1 MPSGI
6 FETQDIPAPQSN
18 IQPQQAVA
26 PAPGNGSVVAAG
38 FQGLTNL
45 LGTGLNIYANNQ
57 KQEAVKQKNSA
68 TAGFAQTITTL
79 NEGVAQGRI
88 SQADAQRR
96 QRVEFNKLIAS
107 HPEYTDDLVALNSG
121 LAKSAGLGDTLAQ
134 GTAVEQQYQSDLKKA
149 TGSGWIHQGMTEDQQ
164 ASAVEQM
171 RQQEH
176 AAQQMDFYG
185 KQLNIQNQ
193 KLSLQEKSANIANAQ
208 AQRANAVM
216 EAKMKSNQ
224 LQVRNGL
231 NGAVQAEYDRQ
242 RNAIA
247 AIQSNAV
254 MTPEQK
260 VAAIGQMQQEFNSSL
275 MQYRGIAGSDYVDGL
290 TKPFQD
296 MYKAGG
302 DFVSGKTSADIY
314 QHQLD
319 SAQAKALLPFAA
331 DPKMAADLAATKILG
346 SNTPPAVMNR
356 LSNNLATRMAE
367 ISKGDGSVNYNPT
380 SNAPGDKQDTKTHV
394 DILKSTIDQ
403 LDQKSPLIRPEDKA
417 SVEADLHKNVNAIL
431 SGTVDFSSSQKTPS
445 QMNNVMDF
453 LASPQFFKYR
463 AMGGT
468 IDEAVAANI
477 ENVIGTNYTDKLSPA
492 IQQAWKDAQVTTGFT
507 VDTSKKSQYNVGFAN
522 VQEQQQSAEGALE
535 YVFRSGSLTF
545 RPKKGYESNPAVKAK
560 ADELNQKVAPLVNKS
575 VRAAAHL
582 NGNED
587 FDSAFKRYESEFFGE
602 PNTQPVAPAGGES
615 ANGR

>member
-26 PAPGNGSVVAAG
+26 PAPGNGSAVAAG
-38 FQGLTNL
+38 FQGLTQL

-107 HPEYTDDLVALNSG
+107 HPEYTEDLVALNSG
-121 LAKSAGLGDTLAQ
+121 LAKSSGLGDTLAQ
-134 GTAVEQQYQSDLKKA
+134 GTAVEQQFQADLKKA
-149 TGSGWIHQGMTEDQQ
+149 TGSGWITQGMTEDQQ
-164 ASAVEQM
+164 QDAVTQM

-176 AAQQMDFYG
+176 SAQQMDFYS

-216 EAKMKSNQ
+216 EAKMKANQ

-242 RNAIA
+242 RNQIA
-247 AIQSNAV
+247 AIQQNTV

-260 VAAIGQMQQEFNSSL
+260 VQAVTQLQQQFEGQL

-290 TKPFQD
+290 TKPFRD
-296 MYKAGG
+296 MYKAGS
-302 DFVSGKTSADIY
+302 DYASGKVTADVY
-314 QHQLD
+314 N
-319 SAQAKALLPFAA
+319 AQIDAANAKALLPFAA
-331 DPKMAADLAATKILG
+331 DPKYATPLALAKTLGPAAGASII
-346 SNTPPAVMNR
+346 NRVTPQLMDKYD
-356 LSNNLATRMAE
+356 E
-367 ISKGDGSVNYNPT
+367 IMKGYNYNPT
-380 SNAPGDKQDTKTHV
+380 SANPSDKADTKTHT
-394 DILKSTIDQ
+394 DILKSTIDA
-403 LDQKSPLIRPEDKA
+403 LSSKSPLIDDVKGAQSEI
-417 SVEADLHKNVNAIL
+417 HQHVNAIL
-431 SGTVDFSSSQKTPS
+431 SGTVDFASSQKSPN

-453 LASPQFFKYR
+453 LASPQFLKYKQ
-463 AMGGT
+463 MGGT
-468 IDEAVAANI
+468 VDESVAANI
-477 ENVIGTNYTDKLSPA
+477 ENVIGTNYTDKLAPA
-492 IQQAWKDAQVTTGFT
+492 IKQAWKDAQVTTGFT
-507 VDTSKKSQYNVGFAN
+507 VDTSAKSQYNVGFAN
-522 VQEQQQSAEGALE
+522 VQQQTQSSEGALE

-545 RPKKGYESNPAVKAK
+545 RPKKGYEGNPAVVAK
-560 ADELNQKVAPLVNKS
+560 VKDLNQQVAPLVNRT

-582 NGNED
+582 QGNED
-587 FDSAFKRYESEFFGE
+587 FDAQWNKYKDEFFGPE
-602 PNTQPVAPAGGES
+602 NTQPVAPEGGEA

>member
-1 MPSGI
+1 MPGI
-6 FETQDIPAPQSN
+6 FETQDIPSSQSN
-18 IQPQQAVA
+18 IQPQQAIA
-26 PAPGNGSVVAAG
+26 PVSNAGAYAAVG
-38 FQGLTNL
+38 QGLTNL
-45 LGTGLNIYANNQ
+45 LGAGLSIYASNQ

-68 TAGFAQTITTL
+68 TSGFAQTITTL
-79 NEGVAQGRI
+79 NEGVSQGKL

-96 QRVEFNKLIAS
+96 QRVEFNKLIAA

-164 ASAVEQM
+164 QNAVNQM

-176 AAQQMDFYG
+176 AAQQMDFYS

-193 KLSLQEKSANIANAQ
+193 KLSLQEKSANIANSQ

-247 AIQSNAV
+247 SIQGNAV

-260 VAAIGQMQQEFNSSL
+260 VNAVAQLQQEFQSSL

-296 MYKAGG
+296 MYNAGK
-302 DFVSGKTSADIY
+302 DYVSGKTSADIY

-319 SAQAKALLPFAA
+319 SAQSKALLPFAS
-331 DPKMAADLAATKILG
+331 DPSMAADLAAQKILG
-346 SNTPPAVMNR
+346 PQTPPAVMNR
-356 LSNNLATRMAE
+356 LSANLASRMSE
-367 ISKGDGSVNYNPT
+367 INKGDGSVTYNPT
-380 SNAPGDKQDTKTHV
+380 SSSPSDRADTKTHV

-403 LDQKSPLIRPEDKA
+403 LDSKSPLIPSQDVS
-417 SVEADLHKNVNAIL
+417 SVQSELHKNVNAIL
-431 SGTVDFSSSQKTPS
+431 GGTVDFASSQKRPA
-445 QMNNVMDF
+445 QMNDVMDF
-453 LASPQFFKYR
+453 IASSQFLKYKR
-463 AMGGT
+463 MGGT
-468 IDEAVAANI
+468 VDESVAANI
-477 ENVIGTNYTDKLSPA
+477 ENVIGTNYTDKLAPA

-507 VDTSKKSQYNVGFAN
+507 VDTSAKSPYNVGFAN
-522 VQEQQQSAEGALE
+522 VQQQTQSSEGALE

-545 RPKKGYESNPAVKAK
+545 RPKKGYEGNPAVVAKAK
-560 ADELNQKVAPLVNKS
+560 DLNQQVAPLVNRT

-582 NGNED
+582 QGNED
-587 FDSAFKRYESEFFGE
+587 FDAQWNRYKDEFFGPE
-602 PNTQPVAPAGGES
+602 NTQSLTPTGGE
-615 ANGR
+615 AVNGR